1 LRNGVARRGRS
12 PEGADG
18 SDAQRGPTRRR
29 GFGGGKI
36 GEVDA
41 WVMGMGV
48 RRSGLDRRDERRA
61 G

>member
-12 PEGADG
+12 PKGADG
-18 SDAQRGPTRRR
+18 SDTRTESGMEEGLRWQ
-29 GFGGGKI
+29 KI

-41 WVMGMGV
+41 WAMGTSV
-48 RRSGLDRRDERRA
+48 RRSGMD